1 MNNENVEV
9 IVTGGAGGAAANA
22 ADHIA
27 LALMGA
33 GASVD
38 FPGRPNREARS
49 GQTLRGVHAVV
60 RMAGSVGLAVLSGPS
75 PGGSGLPVAAKIAAG
90 VVALLALCNA
100 EVRLHFGLRLDTII
114 TAAAIWWF
122 WRWCR
127 ARRRQSEGGP
137 DTDERSK

>member
-1 MNNENVEV
+1 MNNDELE
-9 IVTGGAGGAAANA
+9 IIIAGGAGRSASNA

-38 FPGRPNREARS
+38 FPDRPNREGRS

-60 RMAGSVGLAVLSGPS
+60 RMAGSTGPAVL
-75 PGGSGLPVAAKIAAG
+75 PGASQEGGGLPAAAKIAVA
-90 VVALLALCNA
+90 VVALLVLCSA

-122 WRWCR
+122 WRWC
-127 ARRRQSEGGP
+127 ARKSAMA
-137 DTDERSK
+137 T

>member
-1 MNNENVEV
+1 MSNDDLE
-9 IVTGGAGGAAANA
+9 IIIAGGAGRSAAA
-22 ADHIA
+22 ADHIV

-60 RMAGSVGLAVLSGPS
+60 RMEGRAGLAAL
-75 PGGSGLPVAAKIAAG
+75 PGASQEGGGLPAAAKIAVG
-90 VVALLALCNA
+90 VVALLVLCSA

-122 WRWCR
+122 WRWCHR
-127 ARRRQSEGGP
+127 KSAMA
-137 DTDERSK
+137 T

>member
-1 MNNENVEV
+1 MSNDDLE
-9 IVTGGAGGAAANA
+9 IIIAGGAGRSAANA

-60 RMAGSVGLAVLSGPS
+60 RMEGGAGLAVL
-75 PGGSGLPVAAKIAAG
+75 PGSSRGGGNLPAAAKIAVG
-90 VVALLALCNA
+90 VVALLVLCSA

-122 WRWCR
+122 WRWCHR
-127 ARRRQSEGGP
+127 KG
-137 DTDERSK
+137 TMTT

>member
-1 MNNENVEV
+1 MNNDDLE
-9 IVTGGAGGAAANA
+9 IILAGGAGRSASNA

-33 GASVD
+33 GATVD

-60 RMAGSVGLAVLSGPS
+60 RIAGSAGLAAL
-75 PGGSGLPVAAKIAAG
+75 PGAGQEGFDLPAAAKIAVG
-90 VVALLALCNA
+90 VVALLVLCSA

-122 WRWCR
+122 WRWC
-127 ARRRQSEGGP
+127 ARKSAMA
-137 DTDERSK
+137 T

>member
-1 MNNENVEV
+1 MNNDDLE
-9 IVTGGAGGAAANA
+9 IIIAGGAGRSAANA

-27 LALMGA
+27 LALMRA

-38 FPGRPNREARS
+38 FPRRPNREARS

-60 RMAGSVGLAVLSGPS
+60 GMAGGAGLAAL
-75 PGGSGLPVAAKIAAG
+75 PGASRAGFDLPAAAKIAIG
-90 VVALLALCNA
+90 VVALLALCGA

-122 WRWCR
+122 WRRC
-127 ARRRQSEGGP
+127 ARKGAM
-137 DTDERSK
+137 TT